1 MARLIDKSIPKFLL
15 VGVLNTLVGA
25 GIMFLLYNWA
35 GCSYWVSSATNYTL
49 TSILS
54 FFLNKFFTFQNR
66 QKSPA
71 QVLRFAGNILVC
83 YLVAYGAAK
92 PAVLWAL
99 AGAGKTLQENLAM
112 VVGMCLFTGLNYLG
126 QRLFVFSDKRRR
138 EPVKEGS
145 GGSHEV

>member
-1 MARLIDKSIPKFLL
+1 M
-15 VGVLNTLVGA
+15 
-25 GIMFLLYNWA
+25 
-35 GCSYWVSSATNYTL
+35 
-49 TSILS
+49 
-54 FFLNKFFTFQNR
+54 
-66 QKSPA
+66 
-71 QVLRFAGNILVC
+71 LRFAGNILVC